1 MLLAAATARSAPQVD
16 TLERCALARTAARLV
31 PSGARIGLGGG
42 SSMRVLAHELA
53 RRGRL
58 SVVTTAL
65 DVALEL
71 APASGVELTVTAGEA
86 VPGTPHLTG
95 PESVRALE
103 PLHLDVAVIQADG
116 VTGDVVS
123 VTDSRVGATIRALV
137 ERANRLIVLADSR
150 AVGRLARFPVAD
162 SMTAHPLVAYA
173 SAGDPT
179 IEAYARSGID
189 IALAR

>member
-1 MLLAAATARSAPQVD
+1 
-16 TLERCALARTAARLV
+16 V

-42 SSMRVLAHELA
+42 SSMQILAHELA

-86 VPGTPHLTG
+86 LPGTPDLTG

-103 PLHLDVAVIQADG
+103 PFHLDVAVIQADG

-150 AVGRLARFPVAD
+150 AVGRLARFPVPD